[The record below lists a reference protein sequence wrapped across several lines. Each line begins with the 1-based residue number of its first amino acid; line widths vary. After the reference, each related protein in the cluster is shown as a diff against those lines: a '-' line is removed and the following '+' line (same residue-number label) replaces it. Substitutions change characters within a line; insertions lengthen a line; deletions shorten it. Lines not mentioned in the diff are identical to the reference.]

1 MAEEF
6 FGPKTRNKSQQDVTD
21 YDPLDHTVKGG
32 SANSGSA
39 IGVSTTLARP
49 GQVFVSGSGEGPNSA
64 GTTGPG
70 FVGTRTIVGTQS

>member
-1 MAEEF
+1 MTEF
-6 FGPKTRNKSQQDVTD
+6 FAPTDRNKSQQDITD
-21 YDPLDHTVKGG
+21 YDPLNHTVKGG

-49 GQVFVSGSGEGPNSA
+49 GQVFISGSGEGPNSA

-70 FVGTRTIVGTQS
+70 FVGTRTVPGS

>member
-1 MAEEF
+1 MTDF
-6 FGPKTRNKSQQDVTD
+6 FAPKDRNKSQQDITD

-32 SANSGSA
+32 SANQGSA

-49 GQVFVSGSGEGPNSA
+49 EQHFISGAGEGPNSA

-70 FVGTRTIVGTQS
+70 FVGSGS

>member
-6 FGPKTRNKSQQDVTD
+6 FGPTKHNKSQQDVTD

-49 GQVFVSGSGEGPNSA
+49 GQFLRSGSGEGPNSA
-64 GTTGPG
+64 GTTVPG
-70 FVGTRTIVGTQS
+70 FVGTRTIPGNES